1 MHNQEMLTALKFY
14 KQRVVDLS
22 GTVPEA
28 VGCNPTPPSGS
39 LNASYAKAAALK
51 KEKSMYNNI
60 TLNPAEKFDPI
71 EAAQDHLIDRLSAA
85 TEKKIQAA
93 RKAAGL
99 TSDERPRTPQGFV
112 DRIMSGKF
120 YIPEDRKN
128 AFSYDPSDYIEWRDP
143 AIKRDDAA
151 FDAARATI
159 NQASDDVMDILI
171 VKGAEAGLA
180 AINEFKG
187 ATIH

>member
-14 KQRVVDLS
+14 KQRVSDLTC
-22 GTVPEA
+22 TVPEA
-28 VGCNPTPPSGS
+28 KTCNLTASLCTVDEVSPSQWS
-39 LNASYAKAAALK
+39 KK

-60 TLNPAEKFDPI
+60 TLNPTEKFDPI

-93 RKAAGL
+93 RKSAGL
-99 TSDERPRTPQGFV
+99 VNDDRPRTPQGFV
-112 DRIMSGKF
+112 DRITSGKF

-128 AFSYDPSDYIEWRDP
+128 AFAYDPTDYIEWRDP
-143 AIKRDDAA
+143 AIKRDEAS
-151 FDAARATI
+151 FNTARETI

-187 ATIH
+187 AIIH